1 MNRKQIESNLSEAH
15 MYNQPQKVEE
25 IYMELIN
32 SKGKLDRWFT
42 KYIDMFDEQMNTL
55 PTSHPIWKLYNVKFD
70 QYSDIN
76 QTIKTAEYY
85 MKKA

>member
-1 MNRKQIESNLSEAH
+1 MNRKQTESDLSTAH
-15 MYNQPQKVEE
+15 LYNQPHKIEE

>member
-1 MNRKQIESNLSEAH
+1 MNRKQIESEMSLAH
-15 MYNQPQKVEE
+15 LYNQPQKIDE

-55 PTSHPIWKLYNVKFD
+55 PTSHPIWKLSNVKFD

>member
-1 MNRKQIESNLSEAH
+1 MNRKQIESEMCLYD
-15 MYNQPQKVEE
+15 MYGRREKIEE
-25 IYMELIN
+25 IYVGLIN

-42 KYIDMFDEQMNTL
+42 KYIDMFDEKMNSL

-70 QYSDIN
+70 QYSEIN

>member
-1 MNRKQIESNLSEAH
+1 MNRKQIESEMSLANL
-15 MYNQPQKVEE
+15 YNQPQKIEQ

-32 SKGKLDRWFT
+32 AKGKLDRWFT
-42 KYIDMFDEQMNTL
+42 KYIEMFDEKMSTI
-55 PTSHPIWKLYNVKFD
+55 PTSHPIWKLYNSKFD
-70 QYSDIN
+70 QYSEIN